1 VSSIFLDIVTKT
13 NEKYVLPIFPF
24 HITCMASFDVRMPDV
39 DYDTFAM
46 VVNFIN
52 SSLQPTHVTLGY
64 LKCKTKLVQ
73 QWKTK

>member
-1 VSSIFLDIVTKT
+1 VTKT
-13 NEKYVLPIFPF
+13 NKKHALPIFAS
-24 HITCMASFDVRMPDV
+24 HITCMASFDVKMPHV

-52 SSLQPTHVTLGY
+52 SSLQSMHVTLRY
-64 LKCKTKLVQ
+64 LKCKIELVQ